1 MPPLQGA
8 RNRHLFPAVRQEQ
21 GRRVQAV
28 PRDLMAVDE
37 AHRLRNGHEPSNV
50 IAGAPRLA
58 LAGKHRLL
66 LTATP
71 LPNSLRE
78 FI

>member
-1 MPPLQGA
+1 
-8 RNRHLFPAVRQEQ
+8 
-21 GRRVQAV
+21 VQAV